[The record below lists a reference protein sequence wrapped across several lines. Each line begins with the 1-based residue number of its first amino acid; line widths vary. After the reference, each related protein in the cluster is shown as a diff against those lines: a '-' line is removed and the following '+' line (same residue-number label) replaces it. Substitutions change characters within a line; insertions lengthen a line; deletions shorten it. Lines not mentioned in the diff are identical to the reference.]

1 MTASREAA
9 GLQPAELLAEVE
21 SFLASCRR
29 PAAIESGIEPLPI
42 ETGAFQLSI
51 SRGGVLLEAWSR
63 ERTLAR
69 RIAGLKSRSAARLE
83 LVVERLGGKTATLR
97 LVDMDDSR
105 SRPSL
110 LKAGR
115 EVLLD
120 QFARWMS
127 RQFAGWRVET
137 MTTGADLENS
147 LSPAYPRALVV
158 KGGRRWAALASPADA
173 AHSDR
178 ALTHGLI
185 WLDYLR
191 LRGCRERIEGLALFL
206 GCGAAANTLLR
217 LRALDAKAA
226 QWRVFMYDA
235 EGMERECDTSDSGN
249 VIEEL
254 SHWKASLRDGE
265 STEARWARQL
275 ECQESVEAVE
285 CGGGERSLRV
295 RGVEFA
301 RLTGEGLWEGIDV
314 KRKARG
320 PEGAAHLAAELAER
334 RAAGRAQ
341 DHHYMTRQPER
352 WLESVI
358 RPDPRL
364 LRADLEVDP
373 VYGQVTAISG
383 CDRGMVDLLAIDA
396 RGRLAVIEL
405 KASEDVHLPIQA
417 LDYWV
422 RVSWHA
428 ARGEFAAK
436 GYFPGRVVLTDPP
449 RLMLVAPAFR
459 FHSTVDRILAYFS
472 REVEVTRIGLGVE
485 WQKNPRVVL
494 LGGNRR

>member
-1 MTASREAA
+1 VTALNEAA

-29 PAAIESGIEPLPI
+29 PAAIETGIEPLPL
-42 ETGAFQLSI
+42 EAGSYQLSI
-51 SRGGVLLEAWSR
+51 SRGGVLVEAWSR

-69 RIAGLKSRSAARLE
+69 RIVGLKSRSAARLE
-83 LVVERLGGKTATLR
+83 LVVERLGGKTTPFR
-97 LVDMDDSR
+97 LVDIEDSR
-105 SRPSL
+105 SKASL

-120 QFARWMS
+120 RMASWIA
-127 RQFAGWRVET
+127 RQFTGWRIET
-137 MTTGADLENS
+137 LTTGADLENS

-158 KGGRRWAALASPADA
+158 RGGRRWAALAAPGDA

-191 LRGCRERIEGLALFL
+191 LRGCRERIEGLALFV
-206 GCGAAANTLLR
+206 GPGAAANTLLR
-217 LRALDAKAA
+217 LRALDAGAA
-226 QWRVFMYDA
+226 RWRVFEYDA
-235 EGMERECDTSDSGN
+235 EGREQECDTSDSGN

-254 SHWKASLRDGE
+254 SQWTASLRDGE
-265 STEARWARQL
+265 SMDARWARQL
-275 ECQESVEAVE
+275 ECLESVEAVE

-301 RLTGEGLWEGIDV
+301 RLKNDGLWAGIDV
-314 KRKARG
+314 KRKAKG
-320 PEGAAHLAAELAER
+320 TTAAARLAAELAER
-334 RAAGRAQ
+334 RVAGGGQ

-352 WLESVI
+352 WIESVV
-358 RPDPRL
+358 RGDPRL
-364 LRADLEVDP
+364 LSADLEVEP
-373 VYGQVTAISG
+373 LYGQVTAISG
-383 CDRGMVDLLAIDA
+383 ADRGLVDLLAIDA

-405 KASEDVHLPIQA
+405 KASEDAHLPVQA

-422 RVSWHA
+422 RVKWHA

-436 GYFPGRVVLTDPP
+436 GYFPGRTVLSDPP

-494 LGGNRR
+494 IGGNRR

>member
-1 MTASREAA
+1 MTALNEAA
-9 GLQPAELLAEVE
+9 GLQPAQLLAEVE

-29 PAAIESGIEPLPI
+29 PAAIETGLEPLAVV
-42 ETGAFQLSI
+42 TGSYQVSI
-51 SRGGVLLEAWSR
+51 SRGGVLLEVWSR

-69 RIAGLKSRSAARLE
+69 RIVGLKSRSAARLE
-83 LVVERLGGKTATLR
+83 LVVERLGGKTSPFL
-97 LVDMDDSR
+97 LVDIEDSR

-110 LKAGR
+110 VKADR

-120 QFARWMS
+120 RFANWVS
-127 RQFAGWRVET
+127 RQFSGWRVET
-137 MTTGADLENS
+137 LTTGADLEHS
-147 LSPAYPRALVV
+147 LSPAYPRALVAR
-158 KGGRRWAALASPADA
+158 GGRRWAALAAPGDA

-185 WLDYLR
+185 WLDHLR
-191 LRGCRERIEGLALFL
+191 LRGCRERIEGLALFV
-206 GCGAAANTLLR
+206 GRGAAACTLLR
-217 LRALDAKAA
+217 LRALDAGAA
-226 QWRVFMYDA
+226 RWRVFEYDA
-235 EGMERECDTSDSGN
+235 EGREEECDTADSGN

-254 SHWKASLRDGE
+254 SQWTASLRNGE
-265 STEARWARQL
+265 SMEARWARQL
-275 ECQESVEAVE
+275 ECLESVEAVE

-301 RLTGEGLWEGIDV
+301 RLKSDGLWTGIDV
-314 KRKARG
+314 KRKAKG
-320 PEGAAHLAAELAER
+320 LAAAARLAAELAER
-334 RAAGRAQ
+334 RVAGGAKE
-341 DHHYMTRQPER
+341 HHYATRQPER
-352 WLESVI
+352 WIESVI
-358 RPDPRL
+358 RADPRL
-364 LRADLEVDP
+364 LSADLETEP

-383 CDRGMVDLLAIDA
+383 SDRGLVDLLAIDA

-405 KASEDVHLPIQA
+405 KASEDAHLPVQA

-422 RVSWHA
+422 RVKWHA

-436 GYFPGRVVLTDPP
+436 GYFPGRTVLNDPP

-494 LGGNRR
+494 IGGNRR